1 MTAHHCVDGRAV
13 PCRGVP
19 ATAARAS
26 ARSSRMLRSSQR
38 CPLQSL
44 SLASTPTL
52 VRSSDKWGCCWI
64 DYHRPM
70 SCACCGSTPR
80 LSAVPLAPHPVR
92 LARSALA
99 RTAVVGL
106 VCAVALTDSCGDS
119 ASAPCNSTASDPG
132 EGFGVD
138 EVRMRCSP
146 AALNPALGVGRA
158 GPGRWHRTIPPLCA
172 MAVMHSA
179 RLPLRRDVHVSHIR
193 QRTSGTCPLP
203 ARWRRPV
210 QLRCRR
216 VPTCTCEAAR
226 PEPVGAARMLGIC
239 LATMP

>member
-1 MTAHHCVDGRAV
+1 
-13 PCRGVP
+13 
-19 ATAARAS
+19 
-26 ARSSRMLRSSQR
+26 
-38 CPLQSL
+38 
-44 SLASTPTL
+44 
-52 VRSSDKWGCCWI
+52 
-64 DYHRPM
+64 M

-92 LARSALA
+92 LARSALTC
-99 RTAVVGL
+99 TAVVGL
-106 VCAVALTDSCGDS
+106 VCAVALADSCGDS

-179 RLPLRRDVHVSHIR
+179 RLPLRRNVHVSHIM

-226 PEPVGAARMLGIC
+226 PEPVGAAHAGRLSCHYALIPPSVRLHSNIIGW
-239 LATMP
+239 LAVIGGRSGTQSGTSRSRPN